1 MGIPG
6 WSNQAVSGF
15 FRSGSTVSTGACP
28 ENNLISETPDT
39 QPGKTIDEPG
49 VRIVNPPGLNAG
61 VGNVVAL
68 ELPAM
73 VFGKEQ
79 FQSGDKIDFTSTLVT
94 HGQAYRVEWEGSFVL
109 Q

>member
-1 MGIPG
+1 LLEIP
-6 WSNQAVSGF
+6 S
-15 FRSGSTVSTGACP
+15 
-28 ENNLISETPDT
+28 EN
-39 QPGKTIDEPG
+39 EPG
-49 VRIVNPPGLNAG
+49 VRIVNPPGLNVG

-94 HGQAYRVEWEGSFVL
+94 HGQAYRVEWKGSFVL

>member
-1 MGIPG
+1 MGLRRRLVAASVLG
-6 WSNQAVSGF
+6 
-15 FRSGSTVSTGACP
+15 GSPRLT
-28 ENNLISETPDT
+28 N
-39 QPGKTIDEPG
+39 PG

-61 VGNVVAL
+61 VGNVVAM
-68 ELPAM
+68 ELPAK

-94 HGQAYRVEWEGSFVL
+94 HGQAYRVEWKGSFVL